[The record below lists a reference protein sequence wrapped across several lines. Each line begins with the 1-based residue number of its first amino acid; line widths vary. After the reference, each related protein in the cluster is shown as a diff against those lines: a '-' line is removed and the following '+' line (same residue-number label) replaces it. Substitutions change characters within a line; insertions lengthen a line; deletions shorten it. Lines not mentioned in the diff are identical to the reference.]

1 MYYAAFSYKDIYLKP
16 LVKFIYSYLLS
27 NYYTF
32 IVLASGTTAVKKK
45 MPLSLQG
52 LYFHGVKKTLK
63 NKRQIYVR

>member
-45 MPLSLQG
+45 NATVLTGFVFPRG
-52 LYFHGVKKTLK
+52 EKDTKK
-63 NKRQIYVR
+63 